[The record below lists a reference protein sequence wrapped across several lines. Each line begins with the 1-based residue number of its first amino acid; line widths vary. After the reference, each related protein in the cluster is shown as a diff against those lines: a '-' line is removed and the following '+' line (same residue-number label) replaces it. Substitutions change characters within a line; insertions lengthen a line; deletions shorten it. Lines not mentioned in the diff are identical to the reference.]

1 VRVAVVVVWD
11 GRRQDWLK
19 QALASIDA
27 QRPAATQKCLVIDG
41 ADGENLAGDLDVGGW
56 LIKGGNWQDPA
67 AARNEGMN
75 ATDAPWLVFWDA
87 DNVMAAG
94 FLGAVSAA
102 VDQVGH
108 EVGVVYSDINYVDEQ
123 LANGHV
129 WVVPEFDYWTLR
141 AGNYIDAG
149 SAWRRMAVELSGGW
163 PEDVG
168 SFEDYALAL
177 EVTRRGWK
185 AQRRDGPPV
194 TMRVR
199 SSSSAQED
207 SRNDQRWRNLWR
219 LRSIGIVSLL
229 AGRISTYERWEGF
242 LHTAELP
249 RHTGLY
255 LVDNSGDPDFGSRV
269 QHSARELATAR
280 HLDHVC
286 VLVRPRRY
294 DTSREDGYFYRDR
307 HLHIAQL
314 YAEVLPTVTEDMV
327 LTLEDDVEPPADA
340 IRRLSEHLACSS
352 SGNHAAVA
360 AAYDMGDDALCA
372 GRADGG
378 WGSRIPWNEV
388 GSEPID
394 VGSVGGGCTL
404 WANWTLAAA
413 PVTFE
418 WHKGLGWDG
427 SMCSD
432 LRRRGYGVQVHGG
445 VRCTHHVHGLLQ
457 R

>member
-41 ADGENLAGDLDVGGW
+41 AGGENLRRDLDVGGW

-67 AARNEGMN
+67 VARNEGMN

-102 VDQVGH
+102 VDQVGQ

-185 AQRRDGPPV
+185 AQRRDGPQV
-194 TMRVR
+194 TMRVH
-199 SSSSAQED
+199 SSSSAPC
-207 SRNDQRWRNLWR
+207 RYTVR
-219 LRSIGIVSLL
+219 VS
-229 AGRISTYERWEGF
+229 
-242 LHTAELP
+242 
-249 RHTGLY
+249 
-255 LVDNSGDPDFGSRV
+255 SGDKVPG
-269 QHSARELATAR
+269 LW
-280 HLDHVC
+280 
-286 VLVRPRRY
+286 
-294 DTSREDGYFYRDR
+294 G
-307 HLHIAQL
+307 
-314 YAEVLPTVTEDMV
+314 
-327 LTLEDDVEPPADA
+327 AD
-340 IRRLSEHLACSS
+340 
-352 SGNHAAVA
+352 
-360 AAYDMGDDALCA
+360 
-372 GRADGG
+372 
-378 WGSRIPWNEV
+378 
-388 GSEPID
+388 
-394 VGSVGGGCTL
+394 
-404 WANWTLAAA
+404 
-413 PVTFE
+413 
-418 WHKGLGWDG
+418 
-427 SMCSD
+427 
-432 LRRRGYGVQVHGG
+432 
-445 VRCTHHVHGLLQ
+445 
-457 R
+457 